1 MTDGRTRLE
10 VWGDPIEHSRSPE
23 LHAAAY
29 RALGRDWSYGRRRV
43 AAGSFRTELATLDD
57 AFRGLSITYP
67 LKDAAFAASV
77 TRDARAEVT
86 GAVNTLLL
94 TGPEPSGFNT
104 DVGGIVRALEECG
117 ITELARARIV
127 GAGATATSS
136 LVAVAELGATHI
148 EVVARRPD
156 AITPLRTIGERL
168 GLFVDGIAL
177 GSTVTSTV
185 DLTIA
190 ALPGGAVVP
199 AADADAL
206 AFGGEPLFDVVYG
219 QGTTSLQAAWL
230 RAGHPIYSGEW
241 MLLHQ
246 AVLQVRIFLTGDPAV
261 PLADEPAVVGAMRA
275 CLVGD

>member
-1 MTDGRTRLE
+1 MADGRTRLE

-29 RALGRDWSYGRRRV
+29 RALGLDWSYGRRRV
-43 AAGSFRTELATLDD
+43 AAESFGAELAILNDT
-57 AFRGLSITYP
+57 FRGLSLTYP

-77 TRDARAEVT
+77 TRDARAELT

-94 TGPEPSGFNT
+94 TGRELSGFNT
-104 DVGGIVRALEECG
+104 DVGGIVRALDECG
-117 ITELARARIV
+117 ITEVKRVRIV

-136 LVAVAELGATHI
+136 LAAAAELGATDI
-148 EVVARRPD
+148 EVVARRPE
-156 AITPLRTIGERL
+156 AIAPLRAIGERL
-168 GLFVDGIAL
+168 GLAVEGLAL
-177 GSTVTSTV
+177 GAPTRLPR

-199 AADADAL
+199 DADADAL
-206 AFGGEPLFDVVYG
+206 ASGGEPLFDVVYG

-230 RAGHPIYSGEW
+230 RAEHPIHTGEG

-246 AVLQVRIFLTGDPAV
+246 AVLQVRIFVAGDPAV
-261 PLADEPAVVGAMRA
+261 PLPDEPAVVGAMRA